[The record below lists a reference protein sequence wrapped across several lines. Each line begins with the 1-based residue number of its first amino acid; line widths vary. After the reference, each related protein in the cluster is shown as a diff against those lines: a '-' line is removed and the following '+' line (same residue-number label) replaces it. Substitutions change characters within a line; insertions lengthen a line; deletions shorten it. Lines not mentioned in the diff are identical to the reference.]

1 MDILCEYGM
10 NSNFLTYH
18 LPESLIFIVFLK
30 LLTINIKYF
39 YVFLCG
45 AYYSEKDFPRFTYDL
60 RIHPWIFIGEI

>member
-30 LLTINIKYF
+30 LLTIDIKYF
-39 YVFLCG
+39 YFFYVERTIL
-45 AYYSEKDFPRFTYDL
+45 KKIFPVSIIL
-60 RIHPWIFIGEI
+60 